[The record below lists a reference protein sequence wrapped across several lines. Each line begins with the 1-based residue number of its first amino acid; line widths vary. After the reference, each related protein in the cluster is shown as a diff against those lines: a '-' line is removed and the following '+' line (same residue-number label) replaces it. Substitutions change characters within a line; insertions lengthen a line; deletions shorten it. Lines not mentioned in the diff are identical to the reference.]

1 LRAVQVGIVF
11 ARKVPGSRR
20 CLQQLLLLLSMPLP
34 LLNMSGVCCL
44 AGIMASQINATYN
57 GFAPGTP
64 CLGRK
69 KMHTIWPPTAG
80 SILPT
85 GLNCWMY
92 MVQPRY
98 SARSRRWEYSKQQ

>member
-1 LRAVQVGIVF
+1 
-11 ARKVPGSRR
+11 
-20 CLQQLLLLLSMPLP
+20 
-34 LLNMSGVCCL
+34 
-44 AGIMASQINATYN
+44 MASQINATYN
-57 GFAPGTP
+57 GFAAGTP

-98 SARSRRWEYSKQQ
+98 SPRSRRWVRASQQ